1 MNLIELKLIFSA
13 IVFFG
18 GAFGVLMA
26 WVPRRG
32 AAGERFMTWADTFA
46 GGVLAGAA
54 LVHLLEA
61 GADSFRALDP
71 SIKFP
76 LAFVLAGAGFLL
88 MLLIEGVIVA
98 NPDLSQSS
106 LHSGSRGASHEVSPQ
121 IHSSEPHPFIF
132 VLLLVLS
139 IHSVIVGL
147 TLGAQSSAASA
158 VIVLIAIL
166 AHKSVAGFAL
176 GISYRRAGHSLRGTL
191 PVAAFFS
198 AMTPLGILAGTTIG
212 LLILPVGQQ
221 VFEAVF
227 DSVGA
232 GTFLYIATLDI
243 IRTEFERPGGR
254 WQKWLLTSVG
264 FAVMALLAR
273 WI

>member
-1 MNLIELKLIFSA
+1 MNLTELKLIFSVL
-13 IVFFG
+13 VFIG
-18 GAFGVLMA
+18 GAFGVLIA
-26 WVPRRG
+26 WAPRGG
-32 AAGERFMTWADTFA
+32 AAGERFMAWGDTFA

-54 LVHLLEA
+54 LVHLMSA

-88 MLLIEGVIVA
+88 ILLIEGVIVA
-98 NPDLSQSS
+98 DPEPSQSP

-121 IHSSEPHPFIF
+121 IHSFEPHPFIF

-139 IHSVIVGL
+139 THSIIVGL
-147 TLGAQSSAASA
+147 TLGAQSSVSSA
-158 VIVLIAIL
+158 VIVLIAIM

-176 GISYRRAGHSLRGTL
+176 GISYRRAGRSLRGTL

-198 AMTPLGILAGTTIG
+198 SMTPLGILTGTTIG
-212 LLILPVGQQ
+212 VLIPPTGKH

-232 GTFLYIATLDI
+232 GTIFVYRDP
-243 IRTEFERPGGR
+243 RYYQDR
-254 WQKWLLTSVG
+254 V
-264 FAVMALLAR
+264 
-273 WI
+273 